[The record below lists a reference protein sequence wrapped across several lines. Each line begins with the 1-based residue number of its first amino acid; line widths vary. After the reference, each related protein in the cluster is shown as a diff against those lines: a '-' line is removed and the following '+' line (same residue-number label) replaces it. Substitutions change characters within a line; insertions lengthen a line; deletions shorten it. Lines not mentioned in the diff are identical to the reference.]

1 VIVLNAAIRNLQDL
15 GLTYTQARVYLAV
28 LRRSPCPP
36 SLISKLTGIARSEI
50 YRETAHLEQAGLVEK
65 GLGRPTIIKAIPV
78 NIALQNLV
86 KYKTKEY
93 EEQIE
98 KLDNSLN
105 EFLRFNLLQIKSNQ
119 NPLQDEEAFSLF
131 ATKQAIIAKTK
142 SMIEE
147 AEAEI
152 CLRYLPRKICSFLSL
167 CEEQFIDIL
176 RRKVNVRL
184 LTTRE
189 VFNDGLA
196 SMIKSMMA
204 INKNPLEVRYTSN
217 IPFGLTI
224 IDKKQVLVETAVEDF
239 LSEKPMLWT
248 NSHLSLK
255 MLYQDFNNSWLQSPQ
270 RMILRT

>member
-1 VIVLNAAIRNLQDL
+1 VIVLDAAIRNLQDL
-15 GLTYTQARVYLAV
+15 GLTYTQARIYLGV
-28 LRRSPCPP
+28 LRRSPCTF

-78 NIALQNLV
+78 SIALQNLV
-86 KYKTKEY
+86 MYKRKEY

-98 KLDNSLN
+98 KLDISLN
-105 EFLRFNLLQIKSNQ
+105 EFLKFNLPQIKSNQ
-119 NPLQDEEAFSLF
+119 NQLQDEKEFSLF

-167 CEEQFIDIL
+167 CEGQFIDIL

-184 LTTRE
+184 LTTSE
-189 VFNDGLA
+189 EFNEGFIN
-196 SMIKSMMA
+196 MIKSTMD

-217 IPFGLTI
+217 IPLGLTI
-224 IDKKQVLVETAVEDF
+224 IDKKQVLVETTVEDL

-248 NSHLSLK
+248 NNHLLLK
-255 MLYQDFNNSWLQSPQ
+255 MLYQDFNNSWLQAPQ
-270 RMILRT
+270 RIKLCT

>member
-1 VIVLNAAIRNLQDL
+1 MIVLDAAIRNLQDL

-28 LRRSPCPP
+28 LRRSPCPF

-65 GLGRPTIIKAIPV
+65 SLGRPTIIKAIPV

-86 KYKTKEY
+86 EYKTKEY
-93 EEQIE
+93 EDQIE

-105 EFLRFNLLQIKSNQ
+105 EFLRFILPQIKSNQ
-119 NPLQDEEAFSLF
+119 ILLQDAEQFSLF

-167 CEEQFIDIL
+167 CEGQFIDIL

-189 VFNDGLA
+189 EFSNGFTN
-196 SMIKSMMA
+196 MIKSTIP
-204 INKNPLEVRYTSN
+204 INKNPLEVRYASSM
-217 IPFGLTI
+217 PFGLTI
-224 IDKKQVLVETAVEDF
+224 IDKKQALVETKVEDF

-248 NSHLSLK
+248 NNHLSLK
-255 MLYQDFNNSWLQSPQ
+255 LLYQDFNNSWLQSPQ
-270 RMILRT
+270 RIKLRM

>member
-1 VIVLNAAIRNLQDL
+1 MIGLDAAIRNLQDL

-28 LRRSPCPP
+28 LRRSPCTF
-36 SLISKLTGIARSEI
+36 SIISKLTGIARSEI

-65 GLGRPTIIKAIPV
+65 SLGRPTIIKAMPV
-78 NIALQNLV
+78 TIALQNLV
-86 KYKTKEY
+86 EYKTKEY
-93 EEQIE
+93 EKQIE
-98 KLDNSLN
+98 NLDDSLN
-105 EFLRFNLLQIKSNQ
+105 EFLRSNLPQIKRNQNLLQYE
-119 NPLQDEEAFSLF
+119 QDFSLF

-167 CEEQFIDIL
+167 CEGQFIDIL

-189 VFNDGLA
+189 EFDDGFTNML
-196 SMIKSMMA
+196 KSTMA
-204 INKNPLEVRYTSN
+204 IDKNTLEVRYTSSL
-217 IPFGLTI
+217 PYGLTI
-224 IDKKQVLVETAVEDF
+224 IDKQQVLVETTIEDF

-248 NSHLSLK
+248 NNHLALK
-255 MLYQDFNNSWLQSPQ
+255 MLNQNFNDSWLQSPQ
-270 RMILRT
+270 RIKLST

>member
-1 VIVLNAAIRNLQDL
+1 MIVLDAAIRNLQDL

-28 LRRSPCPP
+28 VRRSPCYF
-36 SLISKLTGIARSEI
+36 SVISKLTGIARSEI
-50 YRETAHLEQAGLVEK
+50 YRETAHLEQAGLVER

-78 NIALQNLV
+78 SIALQNLV
-86 KYKTKEY
+86 MYKKKEY

-105 EFLRFNLLQIKSNQ
+105 EFLKFNLPQIKSNQ
-119 NPLQDEEAFSLF
+119 NPLQDEKEFSLF

-167 CEEQFIDIL
+167 CEGQFIDIL

-189 VFNDGLA
+189 EFNEGFA
-196 SMIKSMMA
+196 NMIKSTMD
-204 INKNPLEVRYTSN
+204 INKTPLEVRYTSN

-224 IDKKQVLVETAVEDF
+224 IDKKQVLVETTVEDF

-248 NSHLSLK
+248 NNHLSLK
-255 MLYQDFNNSWLQSPQ
+255 MLYQDFNNCWLQAPQ
-270 RMILRT
+270 RIELCV

>member
-1 VIVLNAAIRNLQDL
+1 MIVLDAAIRNLQDL

-28 LRRSPCPP
+28 LRRSPCPFC
-36 SLISKLTGIARSEI
+36 LISKLTGIARSEI
-50 YRETAHLEQAGLVEK
+50 YRETARLEQAGLVEK
-65 GLGRPTIIKAIPV
+65 SIGRPTIIKAIPV

-86 KYKTKEY
+86 EYKTKEY
-93 EEQIE
+93 EDQIE

-105 EFLRFNLLQIKSNQ
+105 EFLRFILPQIKSNQ
-119 NPLQDEEAFSLF
+119 ILLQDAEQFSLF

-167 CEEQFIDIL
+167 CEGQFIDIL

-189 VFNDGLA
+189 EFNEGFANL
-196 SMIKSMMA
+196 IKSTMA
-204 INKNPLEVRYTSN
+204 INKNPLEIRYTSN
-217 IPFGLTI
+217 IPYGLTI
-224 IDKKQVLVETAVEDF
+224 IDKKQVLVETTLEDS

-248 NSHLSLK
+248 NNHLSLK
-255 MLYQDFNNSWLQSPQ
+255 MLYQNFNNSWLQSPQ
-270 RMILRT
+270 RIKLCT